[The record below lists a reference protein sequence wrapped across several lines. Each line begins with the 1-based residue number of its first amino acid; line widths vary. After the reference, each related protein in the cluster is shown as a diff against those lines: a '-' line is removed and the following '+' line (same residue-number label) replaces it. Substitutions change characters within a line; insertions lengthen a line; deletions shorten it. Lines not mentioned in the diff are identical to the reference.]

1 MNKSKDFIFSILSNV
16 ILMILLQLV
25 LLPIYA
31 KIHTPQEFGAF
42 ILLLTLVNIISP
54 ILGNTLNN
62 IRLINKTNFN
72 LIESEYLCLVIIG
85 SFIVMIITM
94 IYSFVN
100 VFSLMD
106 TIFSGLWAAFLL
118 IRSYLFVYYRLD
130 FRFKSLLYISIAVSF
145 VMLIGGVSM
154 YFMHV
159 SIFIVLFASEFIM
172 TILMIIDYRRKF
184 ENFRLKFLNN
194 EDFKNYIELIGA
206 NSVLNLI
213 NYSDRILLNLFLGT
227 IYVPLFFVATTIG
240 KISNLLINPIV
251 TVLLS
256 YEVDS
261 KGQDTIENVKK
272 VFKIIMVVSIMMS
285 IVISIVSWVFIY
297 VFYNEYISK
306 VQALIFL
313 ANLGVI
319 LMSSTA
325 VLQIKLVANSQFR
338 NNLMIN
344 VMTLIIIVL
353 FSAILVQFF
362 NVYGYAIALIISA
375 MYKHF
380 AIYHKVMKIIPN
392 KGWLV

>member
-272 VFKIIMVVSIMMS
+272 VFRIIMVVSIMMS
-285 IVISIVSWVFIY
+285 IVISIISWVFIY

-313 ANLGVI
+313 AKLGVI

-392 KGWLV
+392 KG

>member
-272 VFKIIMVVSIMMS
+272 VFRIIMVVSIMMS
-285 IVISIVSWVFIY
+285 IVISIISWVFIY

-392 KGWLV
+392 KG